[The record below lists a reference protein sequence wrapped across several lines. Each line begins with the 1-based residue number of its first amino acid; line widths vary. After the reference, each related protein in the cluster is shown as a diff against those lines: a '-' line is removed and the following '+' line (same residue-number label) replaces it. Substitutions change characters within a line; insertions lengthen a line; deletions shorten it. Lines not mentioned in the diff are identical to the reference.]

1 MAPKSEEIVPVF
13 ATEPSKID
21 TSLTKMP
28 HVAYENAA
36 SRDPRRDLAYVADV
50 AREGSDQLDLD
61 AGGAGR
67 NSAGAAIDDV
77 AGEERSVFDENAVSA
92 RGNRARV
99 TDAPAKV
106 VTSLT
111 SMPVEPAAI
120 LPLLLLLISP
130 EKSEALSTKMPTRP
144 VEVIVPALMMPP
156 VKVVTS
162 LISMPLEPATIL
174 PLLLLRIS
182 PEKSEALST
191 KMPWA
196 LVLDIIVPLLVI
208 PPRKVVTVLRKMPVK
223 AVEIVPLFVMPPR
236 KVAAFT

>member
-92 RGNRARV
+92 CGNRARV

-208 PPRKVVTVLRKMPVK
+208 PPRKSSRS
-223 AVEIVPLFVMPPR
+223 
-236 KVAAFT
+236 

>member
-1 MAPKSEEIVPVF
+1 
-13 ATEPSKID
+13 
-21 TSLTKMP
+21 
-28 HVAYENAA
+28 
-36 SRDPRRDLAYVADV
+36 
-50 AREGSDQLDLD
+50 
-61 AGGAGR
+61 
-67 NSAGAAIDDV
+67 
-77 AGEERSVFDENAVSA
+77 
-92 RGNRARV
+92 
-99 TDAPAKV
+99 
-106 VTSLT
+106 
-111 SMPVEPAAI
+111 MPVEPAAI

-156 VKVVTS
+156 VKVVTR

-191 KMPWA
+191 PWA

>member
-28 HVAYENAA
+28 HIAYENAA

-99 TDAPAKV
+99 TDAPGEGRDQLDLDAGG
-106 VTSLT
+106 
-111 SMPVEPAAI
+111 PGRNPAAAAVANI
-120 LPLLLLLISP
+120 AGEERGVVDKNADASCRGNCASVDDAAREGRDQLDIDAAGASHN
-130 EKSEALSTKMPTRP
+130 
-144 VEVIVPALMMPP
+144 PAAAA
-156 VKVVTS
+156 VANIAGEERGVVD
-162 LISMPLEPATIL
+162 ENAVGV
-174 PLLLLRIS
+174 
-182 PEKSEALST
+182 
-191 KMPWA
+191 
-196 LVLDIIVPLLVI
+196 VLDIIVPLLVI

>member
-61 AGGAGR
+61 AGR

-111 SMPVEPAAI
+111 SMPVEPAA
-120 LPLLLLLISP
+120 
-130 EKSEALSTKMPTRP
+130 
-144 VEVIVPALMMPP
+144 
-156 VKVVTS
+156 
-162 LISMPLEPATIL
+162 IL

>member
-1 MAPKSEEIVPVF
+1 
-13 ATEPSKID
+13 
-21 TSLTKMP
+21 
-28 HVAYENAA
+28 
-36 SRDPRRDLAYVADV
+36 
-50 AREGSDQLDLD
+50 
-61 AGGAGR
+61 
-67 NSAGAAIDDV
+67 
-77 AGEERSVFDENAVSA
+77 
-92 RGNRARV
+92 
-99 TDAPAKV
+99 
-106 VTSLT
+106 
-111 SMPVEPAAI
+111 MPVEPAAI

-196 LVLDIIVPLLVI
+196 LVLDTIVPLLVI
-208 PPRKVVTVLRKMPVK
+208 PPRKVVTVVRKMPVK

>member
-61 AGGAGR
+61 AGAAGR

-130 EKSEALSTKMPTRP
+130 EKSEALSTKCRR
-144 VEVIVPALMMPP
+144 V
-156 VKVVTS
+156 
-162 LISMPLEPATIL
+162 
-174 PLLLLRIS
+174 
-182 PEKSEALST
+182 LS
-191 KMPWA
+191 
-196 LVLDIIVPLLVI
+196 
-208 PPRKVVTVLRKMPVK
+208 R
-223 AVEIVPLFVMPPR
+223 
-236 KVAAFT
+236 